1 MDLEDWST
9 RLKVFADATRVR
21 LLALLEHE
29 ELTVAELSAIT
40 RLAQPRVS
48 THLAK
53 LKEAGLVRDRRAG
66 VSAYYRFDESLLD
79 PAQRA
84 LWLALST
91 GSDDPLLRQDA
102 ERVAAVLVNRA
113 SDQNWADSVA
123 GDMERHYSPGR
134 TWEAL
139 ARTALPLLETGDV
152 LDIASGDGVLAELVA
167 PHARRYVCIDTS
179 ARVVAAASERLRRL
193 SNVEVREGDM
203 HALPFA
209 DAGFDLVVMMHALT
223 YATKPAHAVC
233 ESARVLRPGGRLLL
247 LCSLAHHE
255 HKAAVQAYGHVNLG
269 FSAKELRKFIHKA
282 GLEVSSL
289 ETVTREKRPPH
300 FEVISLIAIKPG
312 EPAATARPENQTS
325 SKASAGTT
333 A

>member
-1 MDLEDWST
+1 MDLDGWST

-21 LLALLEHE
+21 LLTLLERE

-40 RLAQPRVS
+40 QLAQPRVS

-66 VSAYYRFDESLLD
+66 VSAYYRFDEAALD

-84 LWLALST
+84 LWQSIGA

-102 ERVAAVLVNRA
+102 ERVPAVLATRA
-113 SDQNWADSVA
+113 ADQNWADSVA

-139 ARTALPLLETGDV
+139 ARSALPLLAPGDV
-152 LDIASGDGVLAELVA
+152 LDIASGDGVLAELLA
-167 PHARRYVCIDTS
+167 PHSRRYVCVDAS
-179 ARVVAAASERLRRL
+179 PRVVAAAAERLRRFP
-193 SNVEVREGDM
+193 NVEVRAGDM

-209 DAGFDLVVMMHALT
+209 DGTFDLVVLMHALT
-223 YATKPAHAVC
+223 YAAKPAQAVT
-233 ESARVLRPGGRLLL
+233 EAARVLKRGGRLLL
-247 LCSLAHHE
+247 SSLAKHE
-255 HKAAVQAYGHVNLG
+255 HRAVVEAYSHVNLG
-269 FSAKELRKFIHKA
+269 FGEKDLRKFIDKA
-282 GLEVSSL
+282 GLKVVNS

-300 FEVISLIAIKPG
+300 FEVISLIGSKP
-312 EPAATARPENQTS
+312 
-325 SKASAGTT
+325 
-333 A
+333 